1 MPTSPLLQGWTDCHC
16 LSPVSPGHLRRLS
29 TSDLQLGVGG
39 RKLDTA
45 ICCPGLEGHP
55 GVVDLRN
62 LNQRGWEAEGH
73 SCTVALPEPEFGTT
87 PPCFSRFNCG
97 PQHRVGLRNWVWLLV
112 PNPFTHQSA
121 SLLFWAMPIAMFT
134 CLHDLMCNRVGLGR
148 GGTEWEQTWEADCLF
163 ASGPEE
169 PKYCAILEGLWTTG
183 ETRAWGR
190 RGHNHQQ

>member
-1 MPTSPLLQGWTDCHC
+1 MSTSPLLQGWTDCHC

-134 CLHDLMCNRVGLGR
+134 CLHDLMCNRVGLG
-148 GGTEWEQTWEADCLF
+148 Q
-163 ASGPEE
+163 
-169 PKYCAILEGLWTTG
+169 
-183 ETRAWGR
+183 GR
-190 RGHNHQQ
+190 D